1 MVLTALDA
9 STTAGVSAAAI
20 GLLALGRG
28 RLAGTAPLVPL
39 TALLTDEEP
48 PPVPVRLSPF
58 GEQLV
63 RRLKGVPE

>member
-28 RLAGTAPLVPL
+28 RLAGTAPLAPL
-39 TALLTDEEP
+39 TALLTDEEQ